1 MGRPPDIDAAAQPD
15 FSCRRG
21 SFDRDALSV
30 YLLTALV
37 GATTIAG
44 MMASGLRFAS
54 AYWIPLLVVALLLIL
69 TAWALRGRG
78 LLAIPSI
85 LEAWA
90 LWLILCLCFTLLT
103 FALATQPH
111 RFIDAEL
118 AHADGI
124 LFPFFDWRKEIG
136 LFSTMAAP
144 LRVANWAYE
153 SIRWQPT
160 LLLVVLSVS
169 KRYRE
174 VWRFILT
181 WNVALTIVVAIFA
194 LAPGLGAYAYFGIAH
209 RDVPGMG
216 DPTPWHQAR
225 LLGELANGTLVN
237 LRPGDLDGIVTFPS
251 FHAAAAVILAAMFWP
266 SRALRWP
273 MMVLNALMLL
283 AAIPVGGHYLV
294 DILAGVSTAAV
305 AIVAVKRAP
314 SFADMRNWLAKLGAR
329 VSIGRFSRPEAA

>member
-1 MGRPPDIDAAAQPD
+1 MGRPPDTDGAARLA
-15 FSCRRG
+15 FSSRRG

-37 GATTIAG
+37 GASTVTG
-44 MMASGLRFAS
+44 MVASGLRFAS
-54 AYWIPLLVVALLLIL
+54 GYWIPPLVVALLLIL
-69 TAWALRGRG
+69 IAWALRGRG

-90 LWLILCLCFTLLT
+90 LWLVLCLCFTLLT
-103 FALATQPH
+103 FVLATHPH
-111 RFIDAEL
+111 RFIDVEL
-118 AHADGI
+118 ARADGM
-124 LFPFFDWRKEIG
+124 LFPFFNWPKEIRV
-136 LFSTMAAP
+136 FSTMAAP
-144 LRVANWAYE
+144 LRVANWVYE

-160 LLLVVLSVS
+160 LLLIVLSVT

-194 LAPGLGAYAYFGIAH
+194 FVPGLGAYAHFGIAH

-225 LLGELANGTLVN
+225 LLVELANGALVN
-237 LRPGDLDGIVTFPS
+237 LRPDDLDGIVTFPS
-251 FHAAAAVILAAMFWP
+251 FHAAAAVILACMFWP
-266 SRALRWP
+266 SRLFRWP
-273 MMVLNALMLL
+273 MLVLNALMIL

-294 DILAGVSTAAV
+294 DIVAGVGTAIAAV
-305 AIVAVKRAP
+305 VAVNRAP
-314 SFADMRNWLAKLGAR
+314 SLGAVGGWLSR
-329 VSIGRFSRPEAA
+329 SGGRAPIGRFSRPETA

>member
-1 MGRPPDIDAAAQPD
+1 VGRPSDIDGAARPA
-15 FSCRRG
+15 SSSRRG

-37 GATTIAG
+37 GAGTVAG

-54 AYWIPLLVVALLLIL
+54 GFWIPPLVVAFLLIL
-69 TAWALRGRG
+69 IAWALRGRG

-103 FALATQPH
+103 FAVATQPH
-111 RFIDAEL
+111 RFIDADL
-118 AHADGI
+118 AHADRV
-124 LFPFFDWRKEIG
+124 LFPFFDWPKEIRA
-136 LFSTMAAP
+136 FSTMAAP
-144 LRVANWAYE
+144 LRVANWVYE

-160 LLLVVLSVS
+160 LLLIVLSVT

-174 VWRFILT
+174 VWRFVLT
-181 WNVALTIVVAIFA
+181 WNVALTIVVVIFA
-194 LAPGLGAYAYFGIAH
+194 FAPGLGAYAHFGIAH

-225 LLGELANGTLVN
+225 LLGELANGTLVS

-251 FHAAAAVILAAMFWP
+251 FHTAAAVILAGMFWP
-266 SRALRWP
+266 SRLFRWP
-273 MMVLNALMLL
+273 MLALNALMIL

-294 DILAGVSTAAV
+294 DILAGAATAAA
-305 AIVAVKRAP
+305 AIVAVKEAP
-314 SFADMRNWLAKLGAR
+314 SFADMRNWLSRRGAR
-329 VSIGRFSRPEAA
+329 ASIDRLSRPEAA

>member
-1 MGRPPDIDAAAQPD
+1 MGGPPDIDGAALPA
-15 FSCRRG
+15 FASRRG

-30 YLLTALV
+30 YLLAALV
-37 GATTIAG
+37 GAGTVVG

-54 AYWIPLLVVALLLIL
+54 GYWIPPLVVALLLIL
-69 TAWALRGRG
+69 TAWVLRGRG
-78 LLAIPSI
+78 FLAIPSI

-103 FALATQPH
+103 FVLATQPH
-111 RFIDAEL
+111 PFIDAHL
-118 AHADGI
+118 AQADRV
-124 LFPFFDWRKEIG
+124 LFPFFDWPKEIRA
-136 LFSTMAAP
+136 FSTMKAP
-144 LRVANWAYE
+144 LRVANWVYE

-160 LLLVVLSVS
+160 LLLIVLSVS

-181 WNVALTIVVAIFA
+181 WNVALTIVVVIFTF
-194 LAPGLGAYAYFGIAH
+194 APGLGAYAHFGIAH

-251 FHAAAAVILAAMFWP
+251 FHTAAAVILACMFWP
-266 SRALRWP
+266 SRLFRWP
-273 MMVLNALMLL
+273 MLALNALMLV

-294 DILAGVSTAAV
+294 DILAGIATAAL
-305 AIVAVKRAP
+305 AIVAVNKAP
-314 SFADMRNWLAKLGAR
+314 SWGAIR
-329 VSIGRFSRPEAA
+329 DWASRFGKTAPGNDLSRRASA